1 METLVVHPQ
10 NEAQQKAVKAILEVL
25 RVLYDWE
32 PEVDDERSYNP
43 EFVAKKL
50 KGDEDIKAA
59 RFMVIKTE
67 DLWK

>member
-25 RVLYDWE
+25 RVPYDWE

-43 EFVAKKL
+43 EFVAKIL